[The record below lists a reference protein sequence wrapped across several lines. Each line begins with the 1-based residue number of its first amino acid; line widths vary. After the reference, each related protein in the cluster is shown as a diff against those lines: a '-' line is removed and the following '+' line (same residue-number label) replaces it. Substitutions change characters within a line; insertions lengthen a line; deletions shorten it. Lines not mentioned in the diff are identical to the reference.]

1 MVKKRTRAATG
12 AGAPGDN
19 ALLDLVMSREA
30 AALLRLSVR
39 TLEGYRFMG
48 IGPAYFRFANRT
60 FYAKGDL
67 ARWAAAR
74 RYRTTAEADANR
86 WSRSSTGRGACFAR
100 DWGAVP

>member
-12 AGAPGDN
+12 AEAPGDK

-39 TLEGYRFMG
+39 TLEGYRFVG
-48 IGPAYFRFANRT
+48 IGPAYYRFANRT
-60 FYAKGDL
+60 FYARGDL

-74 RYRTTAEADANR
+74 RYRTTAEADAN
-86 WSRSSTGRGACFAR
+86 
-100 DWGAVP
+100 

>member
-1 MVKKRTRAATG
+1 MVKKRTPAATG
-12 AGAPGDN
+12 AEPPGDR

-39 TLEGYRFMG
+39 TLEGYRFVG

-60 FYAKGDL
+60 FYARGDL

-74 RYRTTAEADANR
+74 RYRTTAEADAN
-86 WSRSSTGRGACFAR
+86 
-100 DWGAVP
+100 